1 MSSKKRL
8 DVTMVERGLAE
19 SRQKAQAVIMA
30 GQVYVNGQKVDK
42 AGAPVAEDAAIEVR
56 GKTLAYVSRGGLKLE
71 KAMELWPIRLEGAV
85 CADIGASTGGFTDCM
100 LQNGAEKVYA
110 VDVGYNQLDYRLR
123 THPKVV
129 CMERTNARYLTRE
142 QIPEPLDFFS
152 VDVSFISLNLIFP
165 AVRPL
170 MKEGGEGVCLIK
182 PQFEAGKDKVGKKGV
197 VRDASVHLEVRV
209 PGLSVHPAGAGL
221 RRRPEGAGG
230 GLPRAGQGG
239 QGMRIILSSN
249 PYRDKGLRT
258 ALEADRILRK
268 AGAETVLCLPF
279 VPRKGDRLDL
289 PRNLSL
295 RQLEEEL
302 PRADLLVCFGGDG
315 TILHAARDATLH
327 GVPILGVN
335 MGSVGFMAELERT
348 ELSLLVPLAQG
359 HFVTE
364 ERMMLDVQVF
374 RGGRPV
380 SQDLALN
387 DAVFSKGSMARVAEV
402 EVWADQTMV
411 QRIMGDGVIVATPTG
426 STAYSM
432 SAGGPIVEPSSQCLI
447 VTPVCAHQLAARALV
462 LEPTRRVVVQLPR
475 GNRKHL
481 YLSVDGGKAIRLTGG
496 ERVEITRSRYRT
508 QLVQLS
514 GRSFYEIINQKL
526 GGYTP

>member
-1 MSSKKRL
+1 
-8 DVTMVERGLAE
+8 
-19 SRQKAQAVIMA
+19 
-30 GQVYVNGQKVDK
+30 
-42 AGAPVAEDAAIEVR
+42 
-56 GKTLAYVSRGGLKLE
+56 
-71 KAMELWPIRLEGAV
+71 
-85 CADIGASTGGFTDCM
+85 
-100 LQNGAEKVYA
+100 
-110 VDVGYNQLDYRLR
+110 
-123 THPKVV
+123 
-129 CMERTNARYLTRE
+129 
-142 QIPEPLDFFS
+142 
-152 VDVSFISLNLIFP
+152 
-165 AVRPL
+165 
-170 MKEGGEGVCLIK
+170 
-182 PQFEAGKDKVGKKGV
+182 
-197 VRDASVHLEVRV
+197 
-209 PGLSVHPAGAGL
+209 
-221 RRRPEGAGG
+221 
-230 GLPRAGQGG
+230 
-239 QGMRIILSSN
+239 MRIILSSN

-432 SAGGPIVEPSSQCLI
+432 SAGGPIVEPTAENIL
-447 VTPVCAHQLAARALV
+447 VTPICAHSLQAKPLV
-462 LEPTRRVVVQLPR
+462 MGRDRVVSVRIGRQA
-475 GNRKHL
+475 RKTA
-481 YLSVDGGKAIRLTGG
+481 YLSVDGGRAFRLSGG
-496 ERVEITRSRYRT
+496 DVVEVRRSRRVT
-508 QLVQLS
+508 RLVRLMDH
-514 GRSFYEIINQKL
+514 SFYEIIDQKL
-526 GGYTP
+526 GRT